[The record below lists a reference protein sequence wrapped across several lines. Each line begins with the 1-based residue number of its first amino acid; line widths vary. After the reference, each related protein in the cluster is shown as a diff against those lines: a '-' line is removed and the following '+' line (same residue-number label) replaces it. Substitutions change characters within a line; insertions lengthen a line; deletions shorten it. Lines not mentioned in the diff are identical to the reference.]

1 MRFLVK
7 VSIPVE
13 AGNKAVCEGTLGKTI
28 QDILGKLKPEAV
40 YFIEMNGQ
48 RTGIL
53 IVSIDQTSKIPSIA
67 EPWFL
72 AFNAGV
78 EFHPVMLPADLEKA
92 SSDIAASVQAYA
104 SV

>member
-13 AGNKAVCEGTLGKTI
+13 AGNKAACEGTLGKKV
-28 QDILGKLKPEAV
+28 QDILGKLKPEAA
-40 YFIEMNGQ
+40 YFTEMNGQ

-53 IVSIDQTSKIPSIA
+53 IVQMDQTSKIPSIA

-72 AFNAGV
+72 GFNAAV
-78 EFHPVMLPADLEKA
+78 EFHPVMLSADLEKA
-92 SSDIAASVQAYA
+92 SSDIAQSVQAFA
-104 SV
+104 AV